1 MTAGESLRLL
11 APAKINLSLRI
22 TGRRQDG
29 YHTLIS
35 RMQKV
40 SLFDELVLKKAGS
53 GLELVC
59 PDGKS
64 PSGRENLVFR
74 AAELFLKHIGA
85 TVHSFGV
92 HLTLNKRI
100 PVAAGLGGGS
110 SDAAATLT
118 GLNEL
123 SRAGLS
129 RHELAVLG
137 VQLGADVPFF
147 LNQAPAA
154 LAQGIGEVLSPAE
167 PLGDYTIVLVN
178 PGFAVSTR
186 WVYQQFDLTSIG
198 LADNLQ
204 SSRDRVDDLVLVN
217 DLEQVTLRRYPIIAD
232 LKKEILQRGATAA
245 LMSGSGPTVF
255 GLFADKEL
263 AWRAA
268 RFFQLGFAGTYLV
281 EPVRR

>member
-1 MTAGESLRLL
+1 MTAGHSMRLL

-40 SLFDELVLKKAGS
+40 SLYDELT
-53 GLELVC
+53 LEKTATGVELFC

-64 PSGRENLVFR
+64 PEGRENLVFR
-74 AAELFLKHIGA
+74 AAELFLEHIAALG
-85 TVHSFGV
+85 HSFGV
-92 HLTLNKRI
+92 RLTLNKRI

-110 SDAAATLT
+110 SDAAATLA
-118 GLNEL
+118 GLNAL
-123 SRAGLS
+123 SRAGLT

-137 VQLGADVPFF
+137 LRLGADVPFF
-147 LNQAPAA
+147 LGQAPAA

-167 PLGDYTIVLVN
+167 PIGDYTVVLVN

-186 WVYQQFDLTSIG
+186 WVYQHFDLTSISRT
-198 LADNLQ
+198 DNLQ
-204 SSRDRVDDLVLVN
+204 NSRDKVGGLVLVN
-217 DLEQVTLRRYPIIAD
+217 DLEQVTLKRYPIIAD
-232 LKKEILQRGATAA
+232 MKKEILQRGATAA

-255 GLFADKEL
+255 GLFTDKEV

-281 EPVRR
+281 EPLRS